1 MLARI
6 EHQGDTTM
14 SDGRKS
20 VETREPDVGAI
31 LEQLRAEVRARRL
44 TEGRAELSSVER
56 ELQRA
61 LDEIELHRVVSAHW
75 PLYGKMPLQKAI
87 ALVNKLVRR
96 YLRWYVNPIVEQQNA
111 YNDAVARTLRLLA
124 EAYAELGE
132 QIAENYPEGTQP
144 RTENREPRTT
154 QRVPDQE
161 PRTDAEIRRPGDRE
175 TTNDGRSTTDGS
187 QLSTYGD
194 MMTLVRERAAAEPP
208 ARFPDLALRAAEPHL
223 RLREQVSA
231 HWPLY
236 GKTPLQ
242 KAIALVNKLVRR
254 YLRWYVN
261 PIVEQQNAGNAAF
274 TIALSHLIALD
285 SARRA
290 EVARIRAGRGQGTGD
305 RGQGT
310 R

>member
-14 SDGRKS
+14 SDGPES

-31 LEQLRAEVRARRL
+31 LEQLRGEVRARRL

-75 PLYGKMPLQKAI
+75 PLYGKTPLQKAI

-96 YLRWYVNPIVEQQNA
+96 YLRWYINPIVEQQNA

-132 QIAENYPEGTQP
+132 QIAENREP
-144 RTENREPRTT
+144 RTENREPRTEN
-154 QRVPDQE
+154 RE

-187 QLSTYGD
+187 QFSTYGD
-194 MMTLVRERAAAEPP
+194 LMTLVRERAAAEPP
-208 ARFPDLALRAAEPHL
+208 ARFPDIALRAAEPHL

-274 TIALSHLIALD
+274 TVALSHLIALD

-305 RGQGT
+305 TGQGT